1 MENINFLLQEKVN
14 EKLNEK
20 LNENE
25 NEILDE
31 LKNTFI
37 EEDQN
42 DILSSSTVAE
52 LEYYYK
58 TYKNVKQLGQILQY
72 YKLQKRKMTKDEM
85 IQMILFFE
93 IDYAN
98 KALVQRRMRL
108 WQNIEEL
115 KNDPYFSNYIL
126 F

>member
-14 EKLNEK
+14 EKLNE
-20 LNENE
+20 NE
-25 NEILDE
+25 NEIFDE

-37 EEDQN
+37 DEDQN
-42 DILSSSTVAE
+42 NVLSSSALAE

-58 TYKNVKQLGQILQY
+58 TYKNVKQLGQILQF
-72 YKLQKRKMTKDEM
+72 YKIQKGKMIKDEM

-93 IDYAN
+93 MDPNN
-98 KALVQRRMRL
+98 KELVQRRMRL

-115 KNDPYFSNYIL
+115 KNDIYFSNYIL

>member
-1 MENINFLLQEKVN
+1 MENINFLLQEK
-14 EKLNEK
+14 

-25 NEILDE
+25 NENKILDQ
-31 LKNTFI
+31 LKQTFI
-37 EEDQN
+37 EEDQT
-42 DILSSSTVAE
+42 DLLSSSAVAE

-58 TYKNVKQLGQILQY
+58 TYKNVKQLGQILQL
-72 YKLQKRKMTKDEM
+72 YKIQKGKMIKDEM

-93 IDYAN
+93 MEPNN

-108 WQNIEEL
+108 WRNIEEL
-115 KNDPYFSNYIL
+115 KNDTYFSNYIL